1 MLKKK
6 IFLVLFIVVGA
17 FSSCKKESYDSAK
30 QLIID
35 DGLIKDFIAKNSIVA
50 VKHSSGIYYQ
60 ILTPGTGNLS
70 YSGST
75 QVTVN
80 YEGRLLN
87 GSVFD
92 KSSSAVTF
100 SLGGLI
106 QGWQVGIPLIQKGGK
121 IRLLIPSTLAYMNQE
136 RVGIPAN
143 SVLDFTIELTNAQ

>member
-6 IFLVLFIVVGA
+6 MFLVLFLMVGA
-17 FSSCKKESYDSAK
+17 FSSCKKDSYDPEK
-30 QLIID
+30 QLVID

-60 ILTPGTGNLS
+60 ILTPGTGNIS

-92 KSSSAVTF
+92 KSASAVTF
-100 SLGGLI
+100 SLGALI

-121 IRLLIPSTLAYMNQE
+121 IRLLIPSALAYMNQE

-143 SVLDFTIELTNAQ
+143 SVLDFTIELNNAQ